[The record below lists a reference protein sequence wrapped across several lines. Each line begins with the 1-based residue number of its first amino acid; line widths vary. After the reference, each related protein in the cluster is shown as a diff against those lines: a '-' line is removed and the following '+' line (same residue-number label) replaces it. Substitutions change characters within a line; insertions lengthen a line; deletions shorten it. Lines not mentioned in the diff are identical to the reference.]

1 MMVIPAVDMMDR
13 RVVQL
18 VGGKPG
24 SEKVIM
30 PDPLSVAKEWVGKG
44 AKYLHLVD
52 LDRAFGK
59 ESNIDSIRRIADES
73 GVPVQAGGG
82 IRDAGDIEELLAA
95 GVDRVIVGTRAVRE
109 PEWLSDIANSFPE
122 RIILALDTSGG
133 RIVVKGWQEAAD
145 VTLDGMLRIIEDF
158 PLSAVLNTNVDVEG
172 QEKGIDEKV
181 AGEFISRCPH
191 QVIASGGVTTVKDAE
206 ALARAGAVGAVVGL
220 SLYTETL
227 RPWEWKTPW
236 FVRG

>member
-59 ESNIDSIRRIADES
+59 ESNIDSIRRIANES

-82 IRDAGDIEELLAA
+82 IRDSGDIEELLAA

-109 PEWLSDIANSFPE
+109 PEWLSDIANSFPG

>member
-18 VGGKPG
+18 VGGRPG

-30 PDPLSVAKEWVGKG
+30 PDPLSVAKGWVGKG

-59 ESNIDSIRRIADES
+59 ESNIDSIEKIANES

-82 IRDAGDIEELLAA
+82 IRDVKDIEELLAA
-95 GVDRVIVGTRAVRE
+95 GVDRVIVGTRAIRE
-109 PEWLSDIANSFPE
+109 PKWLSDISCSFPGK
-122 RIILALDTSGG
+122 IILALDTSGG

-145 VTLDGMLRIIEDF
+145 VTLDGMLRIIEDI
-158 PLSAVLNTNVDVEG
+158 PLAAVLNTNVDVEG
-172 QEKGIDEKV
+172 QEKGIDEKA
-181 AGEFISRCPH
+181 AGEFINKCPH
-191 QVIASGGVTTVKDAE
+191 QVIASGGVTTAKDAE
-206 ALARAGAVGAVVGL
+206 TLARAGAVGAVVGL

-227 RPWEWKTPW
+227 KPWEWKTPW
-236 FVRG
+236 FVRA